1 MIYAFRQGLIC
12 LLLLWLPAS
21 WAAESGWLR
30 SPEND
35 HASVRLRADTS
46 AQDETRLLIDVKLEN
61 GWKTYWR
68 SPGEGGVAPSI
79 AWEGEMPAVDWFWPT
94 PTRFDVAGI
103 TTQGYHQQVSFP
115 LTVRGT
121 APARLAR
128 LAGVLTLSTCSNVCL
143 LTDYPFSL
151 TPSQQDA
158 GFAHDYAQAMGR
170 VPLTQGLTHTLSAS
184 ARNGELIV
192 EAQRSGGWI
201 SPALFLDSVEDADF
215 AKPLIRVDG
224 DRLRATVPVKDSWG
238 EGAPNLRGKSLTIV
252 LADNGVAQ
260 ESQLSVG
267 DEPVADRAGLP
278 FWQVVLMAL
287 VGGLI
292 LNLMPCVLPV
302 LGMKLGSILL
312 VEEKNRRQIRRQF
325 LASVGGIL
333 LSFMALALLMTV
345 LRLSNQALG
354 WGIQFQNPWFIGG
367 MALVMLAFSASL
379 FGLFEFRLPSSMTTR
394 LATYGGNN
402 LAGHFW
408 QGAFATLLATPC
420 SAPFLG
426 TAVAVALTASL
437 PVLWG
442 LFFAL
447 GVGMSLPW
455 LLVALRPGLALRLP
469 KPGRWMNGLRRL
481 LGLMMLG
488 SALWLATL
496 LLPHLGITP
505 QSAVKERVHWQPL
518 SEQAIADALAQH
530 KRVFIDVTAD
540 WCITCKVNKYN
551 VLNTEAVQVA
561 LQEPDVVAL
570 RGDWTLPSDD
580 ITAFLKSRGQVA
592 VPYNQIYGPGLP
604 KGQAL
609 PTLLTR
615 DGLLNA
621 LTAAKGETP

>member
-1 MIYAFRQGLIC
+1 M
-12 LLLLWLPAS
+12 
-21 WAAESGWLR
+21 
-30 SPEND
+30 
-35 HASVRLRADTS
+35 
-46 AQDETRLLIDVKLEN
+46 
-61 GWKTYWR
+61 
-68 SPGEGGVAPSI
+68 
-79 AWEGEMPAVDWFWPT
+79 
-94 PTRFDVAGI
+94 
-103 TTQGYHQQVSFP
+103 
-115 LTVRGT
+115 
-121 APARLAR
+121 
-128 LAGVLTLSTCSNVCL
+128 
-143 LTDYPFSL
+143 
-151 TPSQQDA
+151 
-158 GFAHDYAQAMGR
+158 
-170 VPLTQGLTHTLSAS
+170 
-184 ARNGELIV
+184 
-192 EAQRSGGWI
+192 
-201 SPALFLDSVEDADF
+201 
-215 AKPLIRVDG
+215 
-224 DRLRATVPVKDSWG
+224 
-238 EGAPNLRGKSLTIV
+238 

-260 ESQLSVG
+260 ESQLIVG
-267 DEPVADRAGLP
+267 DAPVTESARLSL
-278 FWQVVLMAL
+278 WQVVLMAL
-287 VGGLI
+287 MGGVI

-312 VEEKNRRQIRRQF
+312 VEEKNRHQIRRQF

-333 LSFMALALLMTV
+333 ISFMALALLMTV

-354 WGIQFQNPWFIGG
+354 WGIQFQNPWFIGA
-367 MALVMLAFSASL
+367 MVLVMLTFSASL

-394 LATYGGNN
+394 LATYGGNG

-469 KPGRWMNGLRRL
+469 RPGRWMNGLRRL

-496 LLPHLGITP
+496 LLPHLGFTS
-505 QSAVKERVHWQPL
+505 QSAAKESVRWQPL
-518 SEQAIADALAQH
+518 SEQAITDALAQN

-551 VLNTEAVQVA
+551 VLNTDAVQAA
-561 LQEPDVVAL
+561 LQQPDVVAL

-615 DGLLNA
+615 DGLLETLA
-621 LTAAKGETP
+621 KAKGETP